1 MTTTTMSYAR
11 STGQPRRFAFDP
23 WLIGTVAALLL
34 VGLIMVASA
43 SIGVSERETGNAFF
57 YFQRQLIFVGLGLVA
72 ALLAIAIPT
81 SVWEKHSIYLLG
93 GAFVLLVLV
102 LVPGLGHEVNGSRR
116 WVRLGIMNFQ
126 VSELARVMLL
136 TYIASYAVRRSDEL
150 CSSFKGFM
158 KPVAVLG
165 AAAVLLLAEPDFGAA
180 TVLMATGLAVL
191 FLAGVRLHHLLVPV
205 LVAVAGMALLAV
217 TSSYRMRRLTA
228 FRNPWDDPF
237 DSGFQLV
244 QSLIAIG
251 RGEWFGVGLGSSV
264 QKLFY
269 LPGGAHGLRVRG
281 AGRGVRLRRRRASS
295 SALFA
300 LLVGRALDISRK
312 AADAGLT
319 FQSYLAASIGIW
331 LGLQAF
337 VNIGVNM
344 GLLPT
349 KGLTL
354 PLLSY
359 GGSSMLVTLGVL
371 GAPAAHPSR
380 DADVGPFRREPRGA
394 PRMTRP
400 TAMIMAGG
408 TGGHVFPAL
417 ATARVLRAR
426 GFDIVWL
433 GTRRGIEARLVPAEG
448 IPVEWLSVSGLR
460 GKGVAHAAR
469 RAVPPR
475 CWRSCRRCVRC
486 AGIVPASCSAPADSS
501 RARAASRRGCCAGR
515 SSCTSRTRSRD

>member
-1 MTTTTMSYAR
+1 MTATTMSYAR

-57 YFQRQLIFVGLGLVA
+57 YFQRQLVYVGLGLVA

-81 SVWEKHSIYLLG
+81 SVWEKHSIYLLA

-116 WVRLGIMNFQ
+116 WVRLGFMNFQ

-150 CSSFKGFM
+150 CGSFKGFM
-158 KPVAVLG
+158 KPVGVLG

-205 LVAVAGMALLAV
+205 LVAVAGMAVLAV

-269 LPGGAHGLRVRG
+269 LPEAHTDFVFAVLAEEFGFV
-281 AGRGVRLRRRRASS
+281 GVVAVVG
-295 SALFA
+295 LFA
-300 LLVGRALDISRK
+300 LLVGRALDIARK

-331 LGLQAF
+331 VGLQAF

-371 GAPAAHPSR
+371 GVLLRIHHETQMSGRSAVSR
-380 DADVGPFRREPRGA
+380 EARRE
-394 PRMTRP
+394 
-400 TAMIMAGG
+400 
-408 TGGHVFPAL
+408 
-417 ATARVLRAR
+417 
-426 GFDIVWL
+426 
-433 GTRRGIEARLVPAEG
+433 
-448 IPVEWLSVSGLR
+448 
-460 GKGVAHAAR
+460 
-469 RAVPPR
+469 
-475 CWRSCRRCVRC
+475 
-486 AGIVPASCSAPADSS
+486 
-501 RARAASRRGCCAGR
+501 
-515 SSCTSRTRSRD
+515 

>member
-1 MTTTTMSYAR
+1 MTATTLSYAR
-11 STGQPRRFAFDP
+11 STGQPRRFVFDP
-23 WLIGTVAALLL
+23 WVIGTVAALLL

-43 SIGVSERETGNAFF
+43 SIGVSERETGNPFF
-57 YFQRQLIFVGLGLVA
+57 YFQKQLVYVGLGLVA
-72 ALLAIAIPT
+72 AMVAIAIPT
-81 SVWEKHSIYLLG
+81 SVWEKHSIFLLG

-102 LVPGLGHEVNGSRR
+102 LIPGLGHEVNGSRR
-116 WVRLGIMNFQ
+116 WVRLGFMNFQ

-136 TYIASYAVRRSDEL
+136 TYVASYAVRRSDEL
-150 CSSFKGFM
+150 CASFKGFM
-158 KPVAVLG
+158 KPVGVLA

-205 LVAVAGMALLAV
+205 VLGVGAMGLLAV

-228 FRNPWDDPF
+228 FRNPWEDPF

-269 LPGGAHGLRVRG
+269 LPEAHTDFVFAVLAEEFGFV
-281 AGRGVRLRRRRASS
+281 GVLVVVS
-295 SALFA
+295 LFA
-300 LLVGRALDISRK
+300 LLVGRALEIARRAA
-312 AADAGLT
+312 AADMA

-359 GGSSMLVTLGVL
+359 GGSSMLVTLGVMGL
-371 GAPAAHPSR
+371 LLRINHEVQMSGRSAVSR
-380 DADVGPFRREPRGA
+380 EARRE
-394 PRMTRP
+394 
-400 TAMIMAGG
+400 
-408 TGGHVFPAL
+408 
-417 ATARVLRAR
+417 
-426 GFDIVWL
+426 
-433 GTRRGIEARLVPAEG
+433 
-448 IPVEWLSVSGLR
+448 
-460 GKGVAHAAR
+460 
-469 RAVPPR
+469 
-475 CWRSCRRCVRC
+475 
-486 AGIVPASCSAPADSS
+486 
-501 RARAASRRGCCAGR
+501 
-515 SSCTSRTRSRD
+515 